1 MLNTKQ
7 RIIFR
12 AYTEYM
18 ERCIIYS
25 SYIFHVLDTYEIR
38 KYRKIVNEEITT
50 RMKLSRSIVFR

>member
-12 AYTEYM
+12 AYTDSNVV
-18 ERCIIYS
+18 CIIYS

-38 KYRKIVNEEITT
+38 K
-50 RMKLSRSIVFR
+50 S